1 MKRPHFS
8 LRVVERFY
16 GDKFDK
22 NFDEAYCP
30 APLLHKCDSNMMQKQ
45 NNEVLVEY
53 KDWYKCFRDELF
65 SQSGVSKGM
74 SVVQASS
81 LVAET
86 NPYIK
91 LQFDF
96 IKRGEAMGGSFLDL
110 AEKKPEM
117 IQYMHLDFLSR
128 DYIAL
133 YLSLKDKHFASI
145 CAGASRK
152 WMMGPHERD
161 AMCEA
166 FLCKYKLSA

>member
-1 MKRPHFS
+1 
-8 LRVVERFY
+8 
-16 GDKFDK
+16 
-22 NFDEAYCP
+22 
-30 APLLHKCDSNMMQKQ
+30 MMQKQ
-45 NNEVLVEY
+45 NNEVLVQY
-53 KDWYKCFRDELF
+53 KDWYKCFKEELF
-65 SQSGVSKGM
+65 KQPGVGGEM
-74 SVVQASS
+74 SVVQASEV
-81 LVAET
+81 VAET

-96 IKRGEAMGGSFLDL
+96 IKRSEAMGGAFMEL

-145 CAGASRK
+145 CAGSPRK

-166 FLCKYKLSA
+166 FLCKYNIKNRGY